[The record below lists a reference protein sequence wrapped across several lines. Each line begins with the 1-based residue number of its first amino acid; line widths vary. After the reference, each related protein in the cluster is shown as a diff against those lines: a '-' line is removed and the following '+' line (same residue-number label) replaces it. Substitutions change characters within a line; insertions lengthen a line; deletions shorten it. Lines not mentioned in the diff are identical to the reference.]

1 MDPLHCVTAN
11 DILDTAY
18 LPYFNNHSPW
28 GKTWKI
34 KSTPGSPGTPGT
46 PNTPGNPC
54 NNATATTPA
63 DIYFELETGTG
74 DKAINN
80 ARAIVQKIGSYAEVD
95 IDATTKVAKVLVY
108 PATISATATIQ
119 NLSVVQDITAGRD
132 ISAGQDITAVQD
144 IIVGRNIIL
153 TGNIMKPSGTIL
165 IDGTLAPTGASSP
178 TVTAPAAHTH
188 SSKRFKHNI
197 QPLDMPAES
206 IYQLKPVSFD
216 YVPQYQQY
224 KTNNAAKIEIGLIA
238 EQVLPLAPELI
249 LIKDNKVIGVDYQK
263 LSILLL
269 KAIQEL
275 KTEVITL
282 QQDNQQLQKQLNSL
296 HKSGPDKAN
305 LGGINPVR

>member
-1 MDPLHCVTAN
+1 M
-11 DILDTAY
+11 
-18 LPYFNNHSPW
+18 
-28 GKTWKI
+28 
-34 KSTPGSPGTPGT
+34 
-46 PNTPGNPC
+46 
-54 NNATATTPA
+54 
-63 DIYFELETGTG
+63 
-74 DKAINN
+74 
-80 ARAIVQKIGSYAEVD
+80 
-95 IDATTKVAKVLVY
+95 
-108 PATISATATIQ
+108 
-119 NLSVVQDITAGRD
+119 SVVQDITAGRDISARD

-153 TGNIMKPSGTIL
+153 TGQIMAS
-165 IDGTLAPTGASSP
+165 DGSTVLFDGSTTPTA
-178 TVTAPAAHTH
+178 TATSETGHYH

-197 QPLDMPAES
+197 QPLDMATES

-269 KAIQEL
+269 KAVQEL
-275 KTEVITL
+275 KTEVIAI

-296 HKSGPDKAN
+296 HKAGPDKAN
-305 LGGINPVR
+305 LGEINPVR